1 MNSPHLFLLVICA
14 ISYLAWLEAYK
25 LYWFFQRSSFFLNDF
40 VFNFIDFWSNF
51 YCLSSCTFFGFNLP
65 FSFQFPN
72 VEAWD
77 YLIIDLINIPTH
89 VCVCVYTNNILNLLP
104 NIAFTTF
111 HKFLIS
117 CIFILFKMF
126 FIVLEISSLT
136 HMLFRS
142 VFFFFFFPVSKYLGF
157 LQLFLLS
164 ISTLILLCSERRHPF
179 FTLLIFLKCV
189 SWPRMSSFL
198 VNAPAWEE
206 CVFCCCQMKQSID
219 VDYIQLIDGAFEFN
233 YVITDFLPAGSVHF
247 W

>member
-1 MNSPHLFLLVICA
+1 M
-14 ISYLAWLEAYK
+14 
-25 LYWFFQRSSFFLNDF
+25 
-40 VFNFIDFWSNF
+40 
-51 YCLSSCTFFGFNLP
+51 
-65 FSFQFPN
+65 
-72 VEAWD
+72 
-77 YLIIDLINIPTH
+77 
-89 VCVCVYTNNILNLLP
+89 YTYNILNLLP
-104 NIAFTTF
+104 SIAFTTF

-142 VFFFFFFPVSKYLGF
+142 GFFFSQVSKYWGF

-164 ISTLILLCSERRHPF
+164 ISTLILLWSERRHPF
-179 FTLLIFLKCV
+179 FTFLIFLKCV